1 MDLTSREG
9 DWFLDEMYLVSTL
22 VTELS
27 SLLPSH
33 HQLDSTAGADTRVE
47 LVLQCLKSAHN
58 IYKGLQ
64 VFVVISQM
72 HIRISYSGR
81 LYNCVLCI
89 LYIFSC

>member
-33 HQLDSTAGADTRVE
+33 HQLDPTPGADTRVE

-64 VFVVISQM
+64 VLVMISQM
-72 HIRISYSGR
+72 HTRISYS
-81 LYNCVLCI
+81 
-89 LYIFSC
+89 SS

>member
-1 MDLTSREG
+1 VDLTSREG

-64 VFVVISQM
+64 VFVMISQM
-72 HIRISYSGR
+72 HNRISFSDT
-81 LYNCVLCI
+81 LYNCI
-89 LYIFSC
+89 HYIIIYF

>member
-1 MDLTSREG
+1 VITSGAGDCLVDLTSRDG

-22 VTELS
+22 VIELA

-33 HQLDSTAGADTRVE
+33 HQLDSNTGADTRVE

-64 VFVVISQM
+64 VFILISKM
-72 HIRISYSGR
+72 HIRVSKGPFY
-81 LYNCVLCI
+81 VA
-89 LYIFSC
+89 

>member
-1 MDLTSREG
+1 MHVVKTCCGKCYSGAGDCLVDLTSREG

-33 HQLDSTAGADTRVE
+33 HQLDSLAGADTRVE

-64 VFVVISQM
+64 VIVMNKSNT
-72 HIRISYSGR
+72 H
-81 LYNCVLCI
+81 
-89 LYIFSC
+89 